1 MKYFVSYTTKE
12 NEVTKELL
20 ESIAKVLKQKGEVY
34 IDLID
39 NDSINKQE
47 RVINELDNSD
57 VFLLIETKSVYD
69 SAWVQ
74 IELEKAKSRQ
84 IDIQILSITDINAII
99 SEK

>member
-1 MKYFVSYTTKE
+1 MKYFVSYTTKD

-69 SAWVQ
+69 SVWVQ
-74 IELEKAKSRQ
+74 IELDRAKSHQ
-84 IDIQILSITDINAII
+84 IDIQILSITDINDLI
-99 SEK
+99 SKK